1 MVITF
6 DYTISY
12 YIDSAIHDS
21 VISQN
26 YIFRDD
32 KPGAFFKSQGSSL
45 RDSHVARKS
54 TSPITFPDIPFIKT
68 VFSMLPSKVS
78 SPEVL
83 IHESETDTVFFE
95 STPLAPSAPDAFTI
109 LFVISTFSCEKT
121 ATSLV
126 DMASAQG
133 YLK

>member
-1 MVITF
+1 M
-6 DYTISY
+6 ISLEPSSKVRVVPSE
-12 YIDSAIHDS
+12 I
-21 VISQN
+21 VTL
-26 YIFRDD
+26 
-32 KPGAFFKSQGSSL
+32 PG
-45 RDSHVARKS
+45 RV

-126 DMASAQG
+126 DMASARLSEMITPLLPRIAGQ
-133 YLK
+133 